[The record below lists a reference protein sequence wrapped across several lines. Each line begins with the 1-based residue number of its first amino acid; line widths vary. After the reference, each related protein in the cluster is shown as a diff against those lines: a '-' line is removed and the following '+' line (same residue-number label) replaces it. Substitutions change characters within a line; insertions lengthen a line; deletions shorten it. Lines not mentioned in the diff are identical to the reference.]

1 MAITAIDGSDS
12 AEAWVLNM
20 RTCALAHRAG
30 SGTEVCRLVVPLSN
44 AMVISNY
51 TMENSM
57 VSFDFTMVNTM
68 VRNGAIETALCRF
81 LRPAV
86 LTWQRRGS

>member
-51 TMENSM
+51 TM